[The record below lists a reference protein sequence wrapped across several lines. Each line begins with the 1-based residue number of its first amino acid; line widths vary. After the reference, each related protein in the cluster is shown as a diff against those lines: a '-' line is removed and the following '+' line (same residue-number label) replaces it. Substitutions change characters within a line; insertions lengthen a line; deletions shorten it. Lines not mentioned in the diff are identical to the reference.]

1 MFRLPLLLALLLTLA
16 VPAVAKE
23 KHDGKADNGSRE
35 SYDQQQLANHGAFSS
50 AERNQIRAW
59 LLEAERR
66 EAAKHPAT
74 SGLPPGLQKKVASG
88 KSLPPG
94 WQKKLARGEHLDHDY
109 YARGVMLSDDLLRRL
124 PPPPPGSEILRI
136 EDQIIRLDAATRT
149 ILDVFGLGG
158 Y

>member
-1 MFRLPLLLALLLTLA
+1 MFRLIPLLILLLTLA

-23 KHDGKADNGSRE
+23 REDPGTYGRSSQSSDSKDNQG
-35 SYDQQQLANHGAFSS
+35 LFSS
-50 AERNQIRAW
+50 AERNLIRSW
-59 LLEAERR
+59 LLENERH
-66 EAAKHPAT
+66 EAASHPPT
-74 SGLPPGLQKKVASG
+74 GLPPGLQKKVARG
-88 KSLPPG
+88 KALPPG
-94 WQKKLARGEHLDHDY
+94 WQKKLARGEHLDHEY
-109 YARGVMLSDDLLRRL
+109 YGYGSTLPDDLMGRL